1 MVVVQAVEII
11 PGRLYMVALRTSDG
25 LQRSG
30 IASGSIT
37 YCIDSELV
45 RSSAIFT
52 AVSMAEPPLHERL
65 TGVAQFPTL
74 QVYEPF
80 YADFGPL
87 NLGLT
92 YRFCQKTQTN
102 LQVLQIPR
110 AGPSNAVFWHGIH

>member
-11 PGRLYMVALRTSDG
+11 PGRLYMAALRTVDG

-52 AVSMAEPPLHERL
+52 AISMAEPPFHERL
-65 TGVAQFPTL
+65 TGVAQLPLSGVRAVLCRLWPT
-74 QVYEPF
+74 
-80 YADFGPL
+80 
-87 NLGLT
+87 
-92 YRFCQKTQTN
+92 
-102 LQVLQIPR
+102 
-110 AGPSNAVFWHGIH
+110 